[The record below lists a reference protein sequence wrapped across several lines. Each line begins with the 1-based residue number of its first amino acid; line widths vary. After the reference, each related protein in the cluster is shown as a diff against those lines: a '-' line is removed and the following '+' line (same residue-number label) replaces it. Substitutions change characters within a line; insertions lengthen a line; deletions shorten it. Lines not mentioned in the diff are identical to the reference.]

1 MKRSATPL
9 QWPGAGT
16 KISRVTPRLI
26 LLLVCVLAGLAGSRG
41 ASAQAASGPTVT
53 LNLVGGAPFNRFMVG
68 DPITVQVAVS
78 NPTPTPQTLTRG
90 LTVVDY
96 FGNATTLLT
105 GTITLA
111 AGQVLSSTTTLAT
124 PSAGYFELHAALYGQ
139 APAALSTAIA
149 PYAVLRPQKAGLDSQ
164 SAFGINGGLTQFYG
178 NTAQALDDAAAAMA
192 AAGIHYDRE
201 EFNWNTIEPKAGSGQ
216 FSFARADRAVIAAH
230 QSGIQ
235 ILGLLDYW
243 GNLPA
248 PQTTSVMSTT
258 GLLTTITGCT
268 ALPACSYTP
277 QGDALFAR
285 YAATVAARYAP
296 DGALARE
303 QGWTDH
309 YGISDWEVWN
319 EPSTTSFWRHDFV
332 DYGARF
338 AALYKTAA
346 AAIRTV
352 EPDAR
357 LMYTMSGHTIDS
369 AVKATHVRSDIIA
382 VHTYSG
388 GLDPDAALASPT
400 LPRGGQGTPPAALG
414 TVVAQGLPV
423 WITETGY
430 TTDGTIT
437 NNQQAEYLVRSF
449 TDYLAEGARKNFWF
463 KFHEDGQGTEN
474 EYGITSF
481 TNAPKPAYV
490 AYATMAD
497 HLQDATFATSISLGA
512 AVRGDIFSRRDGS
525 LSVVLWST
533 AEPGTLV
540 IPAASGA
547 SFTADDLMNNP
558 TGSQANGVLT
568 VPLSND
574 PVFLTATG
582 ISPAALASLLAH
594 APITGINPVGVG
606 VAQAPGLSNGLPNVL
621 VTVTARIDQPI
632 SGTVT
637 LALPDGWTAPI
648 VTQRFPT
655 LQPGQSRTL
664 SFRLNSDVNHP
675 DDQIGATAT
684 TPLGLTNT
692 GSAPVTPYALTYGHP
707 AIDGSLATWSGA
719 SVAGLIDLGPDKIVG
734 IPGWTPQ
741 NLSARIFTMWDE
753 QYFYLA
759 ADVQDETFD
768 YAPIGYNM
776 YKGDS
781 MQFGWGMDPD
791 AYLRDMGKNKFNVT
805 AGLTHQG
812 PANFQY
818 NLLGPWTDMKEAI
831 KLDPTTGHLIYTLAI
846 PWSRLGNYTPKVG
859 KQFAFNLLINQN
871 EHGARIGWIQFAP
884 GIGIGFHP
892 SEWPLWTV
900 IGGNPAAGLRLG
912 GFTAPRQ
919 GALNFTLPVAHGTL
933 VIHNGGL
940 RTITLQINGTPITFG
955 PGGTSLPAGGDT
967 TLDVSRY
974 LHTGANTVQAVG
986 SGPNRASVAVL
997 SFFQ

>member
-1 MKRSATPL
+1 MKRTSPL
-9 QWPGAGT
+9 QRLGAGGVAL
-16 KISRVTPRLI
+16 RVI
-26 LLLVCVLAGLAGSRG
+26 LLLVCLAVGMAG
-41 ASAQAASGPTVT
+41 AADTPAYAASGPTVSIT
-53 LNLVGGAPFNRFMVG
+53 LAGGAPFNRFMVG
-68 DPITVQVAVS
+68 DPITVQLAVN
-78 NPTPTPQTLTRG
+78 NPAPTPQTLTRG

-105 GTITLA
+105 GTVTLA
-111 AGQVLSSTTTLAT
+111 AGQVLSTTTTLAT
-124 PSAGYFELHAALYGQ
+124 PNSGYFELHASLYG
-139 APAALSTAIA
+139 PSSTALSTAIA
-149 PYAVLRPQKAGLDSQ
+149 AYAVLRPQKTGLDPQ

-178 NTAQALDDAAAAMA
+178 NTAKALDDAAAAMA
-192 AAGIHYDRE
+192 ADGIRYDRE
-201 EFNWNTIEPKAGSGQ
+201 EFNWNSIEPKAGSGQ
-216 FSFARADRAVIAAH
+216 FTFARTDQAVIAAH
-230 QSGIQ
+230 QAGIQ
-235 ILGLLDYW
+235 ILGLVDYW

-268 ALPACSYTP
+268 AQPACSYTP
-277 QGDALFAR
+277 QGDALFAQ
-285 YAATVAARYAP
+285 YAAAVAARYAP
-296 DGALARE
+296 DGPLARE
-303 QGWTDH
+303 QGWADH

-338 AALYKTAA
+338 AALYKAA
-346 AAIRTV
+346 ATAIRAV
-352 EPDAR
+352 APDAR
-357 LMYTMSGHTIDS
+357 LMYTMSGNTIDS

-400 LPRGGQGTPPAALG
+400 LPRGGQGTPPGALG

-437 NNQQAEYLVRSF
+437 ANQQAEYLVRSF
-449 TDYLAEGARKNFWF
+449 TDYLAEGVRKNFWF
-463 KFHEDGQGTEN
+463 KFHEDGGGTEN

-481 TNAPKPAYV
+481 ANAPKPAYV
-490 AYATMAD
+490 AYATMTS
-497 HLQDATFATSISLGA
+497 HLQDAAFATAVSLGA
-512 AVRGDIFSRRDGS
+512 AVRGDIFTRRDGS

-533 AEPGTLV
+533 AESGTLA
-540 IPAASGA
+540 IPAAPGA

-558 TGSQANGVLT
+558 TGVQANGAFT
-568 VPLSND
+568 VPLTND
-574 PVFLTATG
+574 PIFLTATG
-582 ISPAALASLLAH
+582 ISPAALAGLLAH

-648 VTQRFPT
+648 IAQRFPT

-675 DDQIGATAT
+675 DDQIRATAV

-707 AIDGSLATWSGA
+707 TIDGSLATWSEA
-719 SVAGLIDLGPDKIVG
+719 SVAGLIDLSPSQIVG

-741 NLSARIFTMWDE
+741 NLSARVFTMWDE

-781 MQFGWGMDPD
+781 IQYGWGMDTN
-791 AYLRDMGKNKFNVT
+791 AYLHDMGKNRFNVT

-818 NLLGPWTDMKEAI
+818 NLLAPWPGMRQMI
-831 KLDPTTGHLIYTLAI
+831 KLDPTTGHLIYTTAI
-846 PWSRLGNYTPKVG
+846 PWANLGNYVPKVG

-892 SEWPLWTV
+892 SEWPLWTI

-919 GALNFTLPVAHGTL
+919 GSLTFTLPAAHGTL

-940 RTITLQINGTPITFG
+940 RSITLQINGTPVTFG
-955 PGGTSLPAGGDT
+955 TGGTSLPAGGDT
-967 TLDVSRY
+967 TLDISRY
-974 LHTGANTVQAVG
+974 LHAGSNTVQATG
-986 SGPNRASVAVL
+986 SGPSRASVAVL